1 MGSIDILIAKYSSWD
16 DCPDRC
22 IFVSHYQILHTGG
35 LRSEDM
41 SLALQPKC
49 ILHIASWM
57 CLWNI
62 DSIEVEILCRH
73 LHRVID
79 IESHP
84 YECILYFTL
93 YECDRMKTS
102 FLSQK
107 RNGHI
112 FLFICEPLLDE
123 IFFDSDTFRLECVC
137 DDVASLIC
145 CFSYSTTFFRSEIL
159 ESLEYCS
166 ELARLAKDGIAI
178 FDESHF
184 TCDSRKICKDLCLEC
199 LDLFYHILDLERHDK
214 VTVALFGFSCSN
226 SLDYNRGE
234 WIFVLEADIVIT
246 DHRECLEKVLTINS
260 DDILLSFH
268 RA

>member
-35 LRSEDM
+35 LCSENI

-57 CLWNI
+57 CLRYI
-62 DSIEVEILCRH
+62 DCIKVEILARH

-79 IESHP
+79 IKSHS
-84 YECILYFTL
+84 YECILHFSL
-93 YECDRMKTS
+93 YECDRMETS

-112 FLFICEPLLDE
+112 FLFICESLLDE

-137 DDVASLIC
+137 DDITSFIC
-145 CFSYSTTFFRSEIL
+145 CLAYSTTFLRSEIL
-159 ESLEYCS
+159 ESLEYSS
-166 ELARLAKDGIAI
+166 EFTRFSEYLIAI
-178 FDESHF
+178 FDESGF
-184 TCDSRKICKDLCLEC
+184 IRDGLEMCEDFYLEC
-199 LDLFYHILDLERHDK
+199 LDLLDHK
-214 VTVALFGFSCSN
+214 K
-226 SLDYNRGE
+226 
-234 WIFVLEADIVIT
+234 
-246 DHRECLEKVLTINS
+246 EK
-260 DDILLSFH
+260 
-268 RA
+268 